1 MHLWLNFPAS
11 WDLKEASSDKYL
23 AIMSGPGSGPASV
36 PDALVT
42 YGPIGA
48 RPDELRAWMEQI
60 AQSDA
65 PAGTRVRLGTAQ
77 ELVSHAGWPL
87 HLLQADLVDGK
98 GNVLEARLCAFF
110 LFMEHIAVATVRT
123 RDRARQEA
131 LSQELLQI
139 LASRR
144 PDWRSEPVCLAEL
157 WDLESPKPA
166 PPRADARPQ
175 PMVDTAE
182 LAALLAQVDVELAA
196 RPTPREQLRRGQL
209 LLQRPAEALPAFR
222 GGPLR

>member
-1 MHLWLNFPAS
+1 
-11 WDLKEASSDKYL
+11 
-23 AIMSGPGSGPASV
+23 
-36 PDALVT
+36 
-42 YGPIGA
+42 
-48 RPDELRAWMEQI
+48 MEQI